1 MRATGGQILRCIVLV
16 ISALATGCRSNFYL
30 SESEVAAYSGN
41 LRSAASS
48 VDLLDNLPDLPLTV
62 EFDPM
67 SPTPQIRRTNLLEVL
82 RGLPELFFLEVF
94 FRQIHL
100 ERGASRPI
108 SGRSNARAAREP
120 R

>member
-62 EFDPM
+62 
-67 SPTPQIRRTNLLEVL
+67 
-82 RGLPELFFLEVF
+82 
-94 FRQIHL
+94 
-100 ERGASRPI
+100 
-108 SGRSNARAAREP
+108 AAREGEP
-120 R
+120 VVLDIAGRHFALPS